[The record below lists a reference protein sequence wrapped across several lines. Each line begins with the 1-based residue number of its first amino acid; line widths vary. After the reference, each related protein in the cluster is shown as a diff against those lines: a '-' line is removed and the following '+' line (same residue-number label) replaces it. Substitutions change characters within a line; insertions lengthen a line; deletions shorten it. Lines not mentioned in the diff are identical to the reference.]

1 MRAVSTSTVSGTLS
15 SMSKAFSGDASHF
28 QLLFTWLL
36 GGILFLFLF
45 LMFTSFCFAL
55 FRRGNEE
62 GSPARRYDQS
72 SANGTEGRN
81 RESGRIAAGSTG
93 RGRLDCVIF
102 QAPAQ
107 VPRET
112 PVAIL
117 HGDGV
122 GLFPGVFPSPFLG
135 APLLEWAL
143 CLFAGWHKG
152 GMGCLCMGG
161 LLHFKLKWTEKGR
174 LKTWFLPPCV

>member
-28 QLLFTWLL
+28 RLLFTWLL

-62 GSPARRYDQS
+62 VSPARRYDQS
-72 SANGTEGRN
+72 SANGTESRN

-93 RGRLDCVIF
+93 RGKLDCVIF

-122 GLFPGVFPSPFLG
+122 GLFHVFSLPHS
-135 APLLEWAL
+135 W
-143 CLFAGWHKG
+143 
-152 GMGCLCMGG
+152 
-161 LLHFKLKWTEKGR
+161 GR
-174 LKTWFLPPCV
+174 LCWSGLCVYLPDGTRGGWVVFAWAGCYILS